1 MKNKLFVYT
10 SILLF
15 IALISKA
22 CNENQNETGTCL
34 TISAK
39 NINNKSLISG
49 GQYQILN
56 VNNQVVG
63 TYTLTS
69 GTMNITNLAIGKY
82 VIEEISS
89 PDNYDASQK
98 RIEII
103 LKYSCIE
110 ATFSYID
117 SKLKEIPEE
126 QTLQF
131 INYQGLINL
140 GEYNA
145 VRIGEYYWIDR
156 NFTHT
161 IKKGNGF
168 ENDVPIT
175 QNILNRYL
183 ERVRIDPQYYQ
194 LSNITNFEKYYGRY
208 YSYPSIEYMNKY
220 CFMADE
226 NGNKIEGWRLP
237 FPADYRQL
245 FAMSPFNTSHDAT
258 HTNLNERDVRFA
270 LSSMNGENPLAFN
283 IYQGNNSPYKVYW
296 FEKSTNIYGFNMMP
310 GGARLNGNGRWCN
323 GLGPNGGCYDDGLRG
338 DIYHL
343 FYTVYLSV
351 QNTNNTLGYVGIHD
365 YITSKE
371 YESYHY
377 LNVRWCRPLT
387 DIELGYKLYINKDK
401 TDIKKLGLKDSP
413 PEGYTELPRGYTRGF
428 YVQYILNDPNTKL
441 TVSDIINYAKSVQ
454 DNYIY
459 ENRNNLN
466 VIL

>member
-22 CNENQNETGTCL
+22 CKENQNETGTCL

-56 VNNQVVG
+56 INNQVVG

-283 IYQGNNSPYKVYW
+283 IYQGNSPYKVYW

-387 DIELGYKLYINKDK
+387 DIELGYKLYINKEK

-413 PEGYTELPRGYTRGF
+413 PKGYTELPRGYTRGF

>member
-245 FAMSPFNTSHDAT
+245 FAMSPFNTSHD
-258 HTNLNERDVRFA
+258 
-270 LSSMNGENPLAFN
+270 
-283 IYQGNNSPYKVYW
+283 YK
-296 FEKSTNIYGFNMMP
+296 
-310 GGARLNGNGRWCN
+310 
-323 GLGPNGGCYDDGLRG
+323 
-338 DIYHL
+338 
-343 FYTVYLSV
+343 
-351 QNTNNTLGYVGIHD
+351 
-365 YITSKE
+365 
-371 YESYHY
+371 
-377 LNVRWCRPLT
+377 
-387 DIELGYKLYINKDK
+387 
-401 TDIKKLGLKDSP
+401 
-413 PEGYTELPRGYTRGF
+413 
-428 YVQYILNDPNTKL
+428 
-441 TVSDIINYAKSVQ
+441 
-454 DNYIY
+454 
-459 ENRNNLN
+459 
-466 VIL
+466 